1 MSSVHLFAMALQA
14 DQLPM
19 RGLQL
24 DESTRQKLE
33 FDMREVRRGSILCVW
48 FVVSFSM
55 MMCFSLSIGKMFTYI
70 SRKRAFTCVLTCVA
84 LFFPE

>member
-1 MSSVHLFAMALQA
+1 MALQA

-33 FDMREVRRGSILCVW
+33 LDMREEVRGSILLGFCVFG
-48 FVVSFSM
+48 FVVVLFDDDVL
-55 MMCFSLSIGKMFTYI
+55 FSLELEMLIYI
-70 SRKRAFTCVLTCVA
+70 T
-84 LFFPE
+84 

>member
-1 MSSVHLFAMALQA
+1 MALQA

-33 FDMREVRRGSILCVW
+33 LDMREEVRSSILLFGFCVFG
-48 FVVSFSM
+48 FVVVVLFDDVL
-55 MMCFSLSIGKMFTYI
+55 FSLELEMLIYI
-70 SRKRAFTCVLTCVA
+70 T
-84 LFFPE
+84 